1 MNNGSCSHDN
11 STCECLPGF
20 TGEICDDM
28 CPDGRWGE
36 GCNQDS
42 MDLCVNLNVECNVQ
56 MDDVIQYMD
65 IAVVKKGCMEKI
77 VTNLALVLH
86 LEGIADI
93 LANVR
98 TGKCICRAGFYG
110 PLCKRR
116 CPIGFYGPSC
126 AKKCQCTDGLRCDVV
141 TGDCTKKCPPGY
153 MGERCDKGINNIIL
167 ENASIGELGQKS
179 S

>member
-1 MNNGSCSHDN
+1 
-11 STCECLPGF
+11 
-20 TGEICDDM
+20 
-28 CPDGRWGE
+28 
-36 GCNQDS
+36 
-42 MDLCVNLNVECNVQ
+42 
-56 MDDVIQYMD
+56 MDDVIQYTD
-65 IAVVKKGCMEKI
+65 IAVVKRDYMEKI
-77 VTNLALVLH
+77 VTNLALVSH

-98 TGKCICRAGFYG
+98 VRIAKDATAREFWDVYIIIVLYDLGPKTGKCICRAGFYG

-153 MGERCDKGINNIIL
+153 MGERCDKGIN
-167 ENASIGELGQKS
+167 KFF
-179 S
+179 